1 MPSGTSGLGSPA
13 SGVVVTGGAS
23 GIGLATSLALAEVG
37 RPVAVWD
44 LNGEGALRTADTCG
58 SLHGVP
64 THAAEVDVRDPAAI
78 QEAAAATLE
87 ALPSVG
93 GLVHAAGVSVPAA
106 VDDLDPETW
115 GDVVDVNLRAEALLV
130 RALLPALLHARPG
143 SAVVG
148 ISSVEAL
155 IGHGVLPA
163 YCSSKAG
170 LLGLTRSLAH
180 ALGGDGIRV
189 NAICPGAVD
198 TPMLAPVLA
207 FEEGRRLLEERI
219 PLRRIATP
227 EEVARA
233 VRFLLSD
240 EASYVHGSYLVV
252 DGGMTAVH

>member
-1 MPSGTSGLGSPA
+1 MPSGTSGLGSPV

-44 LNGEGALRTADTCG
+44 LNGEGALRTADACAR
-58 SLHGVP
+58 LHGVP
-64 THAAEVDVRDPAAI
+64 
-78 QEAAAATLE
+78 AT
-87 ALPSVG
+87 
-93 GLVHAAGVSVPAA
+93 
-106 VDDLDPETW
+106 VDDLDPKTW
-115 GDVVDVNLRAEALLV
+115 GEVVDVNLRAEALLV
-130 RALLPALLHARPG
+130 RALLPALLHACPG

-189 NAICPGAVD
+189 NAVCPGAVD
-198 TPMLAPVLA
+198 TPMLAPLLA
-207 FEEGRRLLEERI
+207 FEDGRRLLEERI